1 MAVFIQR
8 QILDGV
14 PWREAIVES
23 GRRRLRAVLLTAI
36 TTVVGLLPTAYGWG
50 GFDPFVAP
58 MALALSWGLM
68 FSTVITLF
76 SVPAA
81 LGIAMDV
88 KHWLQRKFG
97 KQVTV
102 N

>member
-1 MAVFIQR
+1 Q
-8 QILDGV
+8 G
-14 PWREAIVES
+14 
-23 GRRRLRAVLLTAI
+23 GKRRLRAVLLTAI

-58 MALALSWGLM
+58 MALALSWGLL

-81 LGIAMDV
+81 LAIALDCKRMTSRLFRRT
-88 KHWLQRKFG
+88 KN
-97 KQVTV
+97 T
-102 N
+102 